1 MTPTPNEE
9 SVLLIISAASG
20 TGKSS
25 LSRALVESSEGTVL
39 SVSHTTREIRRN
51 EIEGKDYYFV
61 GDDEFQRMIEAG
73 EFVEYA
79 KVYDHYYGTS
89 RTSIEQHLNSGEN
102 VLLEIEWQGARQV
115 VELFPSAVR
124 VFLLPP
130 SIESLRKRLRS
141 RGRDSGNTIEAR
153 LAAAVNDIKNCFD
166 YDYLILNDQF
176 DSALSDLKT
185 LLPGSTGTIRP
196 IPAGLL
202 GELGIVSGE
211 FDESV
216 KSC

>member
-1 MTPTPNEE
+1 MTPTQKEE

-25 LSRALVESSEGTVL
+25 LSRALVESSDSTVL

-51 EIEGKDYYFV
+51 EVDGKDYFFI
-61 GDDEFQRMIEAG
+61 GDDEFQRMIAAG
-73 EFVEYA
+73 EFVEHA

-89 RTSIEQHLNSGEN
+89 RKSIEQHLNSGEN

-130 SIESLRKRLRS
+130 SIQSLRNRLRS
-141 RGRDSGNTIEAR
+141 RGRDSGDTIEAR

-166 YDYLILNDQF
+166 YDHLILNDQF
-176 DSALSDLKT
+176 DAALTDLKT
-185 LLPGSTGTIRP
+185 LLPDSTGTIRP
-196 IPAGLL
+196 IPAGLF
-202 GELGIVSGE
+202 GELGVVDRE
-211 FDESV
+211 FDKSV
-216 KSC
+216 KNC

>member
-1 MTPTPNEE
+1 MTPTPNVE

-25 LSRALVESSEGTVL
+25 LSRALVESSDSTVL

-51 EIEGKDYYFV
+51 EVEGKDYYFV
-61 GDDEFQRMIEAG
+61 DDDEFQRMIAAG
-73 EFVEYA
+73 EFVEHA

-89 RTSIEQHLNSGEN
+89 RKSIEQHLNSGEN

-130 SIESLRKRLRS
+130 SIRSLRNRLRG
-141 RGRDSGNTIEAR
+141 RGRDSGDTIEAR

-166 YDYLILNDQF
+166 YDHLILNDQF
-176 DSALSDLKT
+176 DAALSDLKT

-202 GELGIVSGE
+202 GELGVVDGK
-211 FDESV
+211 FDKSV
-216 KSC
+216 KNC

>member
-1 MTPTPNEE
+1 MTPTQKEE

-25 LSRALVESSEGTVL
+25 LSRALVESSENTVL
-39 SVSHTTREIRRN
+39 SVSHTTREIRQN
-51 EIEGKDYYFV
+51 EVDGKDYHFI
-61 GDDEFQRMIEAG
+61 GGDEFQRMIEAG
-73 EFVEYA
+73 DFVEHA
-79 KVYDHYYGTS
+79 KVYGHYYGTS
-89 RTSIEQHLNSGEN
+89 RLSIEQHLNSGEN
-102 VLLEIEWQGARQV
+102 VLLEIEWQGAKQV

-130 SIESLRKRLRS
+130 SIRSLRNRLHS
-141 RGRDSGNTIEAR
+141 RGRDSGDTIEAR

-196 IPAGLL
+196 IPAGLFRKL
-202 GELGIVSGE
+202 GVV
-211 FDESV
+211 D
-216 KSC
+216 

>member
-25 LSRALVESSEGTVL
+25 LSRALVESSDSTVL

-51 EIEGKDYYFV
+51 EVDGKDYFFID
-61 GDDEFQRMIEAG
+61 DDEFQRMIAAG

-115 VELFPSAVR
+115 VELFPSTVR

-130 SIESLRKRLRS
+130 SIQSLRNRLRS
-141 RGRDSGNTIEAR
+141 RGRDSGDTIEAR

-166 YDYLILNDQF
+166 YDHLILNDRF
-176 DSALSDLKT
+176 DAALSDLKT

-202 GELGIVSGE
+202 GELGIFDGE
-211 FDESV
+211 FDTSV
-216 KSC
+216 KNC

>member
-1 MTPTPNEE
+1 MTPTQKEE

-25 LSRALVESSEGTVL
+25 LSRALVESSDSTVL

-51 EIEGKDYYFV
+51 EVDGKDYYFI

-73 EFVEYA
+73 ELVEHA

-115 VELFPSAVR
+115 VELFPSTVR

-130 SIESLRKRLRS
+130 SIQSLRNRLRS
-141 RGRDSGNTIEAR
+141 RGRDSGDTIEAR

-166 YDYLILNDQF
+166 YDHLILNDRF
-176 DSALSDLKT
+176 DAALSDLKT

-202 GELGIVSGE
+202 GELGIVDGE
-211 FDESV
+211 FDTSV
-216 KSC
+216 KNC